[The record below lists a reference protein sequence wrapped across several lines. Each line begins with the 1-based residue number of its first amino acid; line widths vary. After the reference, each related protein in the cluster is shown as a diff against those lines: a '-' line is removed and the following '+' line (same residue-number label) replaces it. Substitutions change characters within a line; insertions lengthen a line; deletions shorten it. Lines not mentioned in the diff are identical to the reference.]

1 MEFNKYQ
8 QGGAMGQQNL
18 EQQVTQLVQA
28 AAAGDQKATQQIEQI
43 MKAAQQGNQDA
54 IQIAQVIQKVIQ
66 GLKAKQG
73 IRARLGAKLDYI
85 NKLKGNC
92 PEGEELVY
100 LEKGG
105 RVCPVCQKKAEKA
118 EKAKFGIKTELNE
131 IDKFK
136 NRRINPSDT
145 VWVDG
150 DKKKART
157 LTDDRNKP
165 IVKGMKPYSA
175 AEYQKDMAR
184 GKKGDKAA
192 ARRVEKQNEKT
203 MYACGGKQKLKKR
216 G

>member
-100 LEKGG
+100 LQKGG
-105 RVCPVCQKKAEKA
+105 RVCPVCQKKA

-157 LTDDRNKP
+157 LTDDRGKP
-165 IVKGMKPYSA
+165 IVKGMKSYST
-175 AEYQKDMAR
+175 AEYQRDLAR

-203 MYACGGKQKLKKR
+203 MYGCGAKLKKR
-216 G
+216 SD